1 MDKLIYEDVTK
12 IYTNASAPAVD
23 VVRLGVPEHCFT
35 VFLGPSGCGKTTLLK
50 MTNRLIEP
58 SSGTILLDGGDVR
71 QAEVTSIRRRMGYV
85 IQQVGLFPHMT
96 VAQNVAVVP
105 DLLKWDKVHVRERVD
120 ELLELVHLPPGEFRG
135 RYPAQLS
142 GGQQQR
148 VGLARALAGDPELL
162 LMDEPFGAI
171 DAITRTSL
179 QDELMDLH
187 QRLGKT
193 ILFVTHDVDEA
204 LRLADRI
211 VVLRAGK
218 VVQYGEPCELLNHP
232 ADEFVRALL
241 GADDRIRALG
251 LMRADMAMR
260 IVSNNEKDNRYGG
273 QTVGVESLNANNPP
287 GMGDISRKGSSKP
300 LPGAFGVAESWQTI
314 AAHEN
319 LRVAL
324 SRLLQEGMER
334 LVVVDGEGQVVGELT
349 IAEIRAAVCVGGA

>member
-1 MDKLIYEDVTK
+1 MEKLVYEAVTK
-12 IYTNASAPAVD
+12 NYPNASAPAVD
-23 VVRLGVPEHCFT
+23 AVHLGVPDGCFA

-58 SSGTILLDGGDVR
+58 SSGAILLDGGDVR

-105 DLLKWDKVHVRERVD
+105 DLLKWDKARVAERVD
-120 ELLELVHLPPGEFRG
+120 ELLDLVHLPPGEFRG

-148 VGLARALAGDPELL
+148 VGLARALAGEPELL

-193 ILFVTHDVDEA
+193 ILFVTHDVEEA

-232 ADEFVRALL
+232 ADDFVRALL

-251 LMRADMAMR
+251 LMRADMSMR
-260 IVSNNEKDNRYGG
+260 IASNEEMDYRFGG
-273 QTVGVESLNANNPP
+273 QSVGGATLNANHAACVGGITGVDDSAPAKP
-287 GMGDISRKGSSKP
+287 ASGAVDSR
-300 LPGAFGVAESWQTI
+300 QTI
-314 AAHEN
+314 GAHEN

-324 SRLLQEGMER
+324 SRLLQADTER
-334 LVVVDGEGQVVGELT
+334 LVVVDAGGQAVGELT